1 MIYNNLQYKKK
12 QSVSVYR
19 SDTGDTGRYTLTYSP
34 RCVAEVMRGY
44 STGTLM
50 LDKYVGIS
58 ETDRLIE
65 KYCLGTDSEKKFES
79 NGSTIFWQFN
89 TKGDIINGYVVK
101 YHSDGREINRKQ
113 INTVGGIY
121 KWSNWFFGGDLIPR
135 ANMIGIVDNEMT
147 CLVAASVCKEVTWI
161 ATNNLQ
167 VDVLNLVKYGG
178 RNVVLYPSDISLE
191 YWKDIGDN
199 CNVPTSD
206 ALAIPYPIN
215 ELCNG

>member
-1 MIYNNLQYKKK
+1 M
-12 QSVSVYR
+12 
-19 SDTGDTGRYTLTYSP
+19 
-34 RCVAEVMRGY
+34 
-44 STGTLM
+44 
-50 LDKYVGIS
+50 
-58 ETDRLIE
+58 
-65 KYCLGTDSEKKFES
+65 
-79 NGSTIFWQFN
+79 
-89 TKGDIINGYVVK
+89 
-101 YHSDGREINRKQ
+101 
-113 INTVGGIY
+113 GGIY

-206 ALAIPYPIN
+206 ALAVPYPIN
-215 ELCNG
+215 KLCNG